1 MRRLYVQ
8 IYLAFVASLVLLGVL
23 VSVTW
28 FWLTPSDGTSLDA
41 VSALAE
47 PHMPAAGASEEEVST
62 VLGDLS
68 KKLRLSLAL
77 FDAEGRR
84 LGSAGTAPLPAP
96 ERSWT
101 SSRFVRSRGRGITV
115 ALKLSD
121 GRWLV
126 ARHRQTAH
134 AYAALASILL
144 SAVAVAAGA
153 YPLVRRLTSR
163 LERLQARVDA
173 LGEGQLGSRVAVEG
187 KDEVARLA
195 SSFNRAA
202 ERIERL
208 VEAQRALLAGASHE
222 LRSPLTRIRM
232 AVELMGEKAPP
243 ELKARIEQDIADLDA
258 LIGELI
264 LASKIDTR
272 TRMASEERV
281 DLLALAAE
289 EASKYDAQLTGA
301 PVEIPGDRV
310 LLRHLLRNLLE
321 NARRHAP
328 SSPIEVTVAPDA
340 NGGARIQVLDRGG
353 GVAEEDRERIFE
365 PFFSLPGARDKGV
378 GLGLSLVRRIA
389 HHHGGEARCLARPGG
404 GSLFEV
410 ELAAK

>member
-23 VSVTW
+23 VSLTW
-28 FWLTPSDGTSLDA
+28 LWLTPSDGSGLDA
-41 VSALAE
+41 VASLAQE
-47 PHMPAAGASEEEVST
+47 HVPAPGAGRAEVDA
-62 VLGDLS
+62 VLSDLAG
-68 KKLRLSLAL
+68 KFDLSLAL
-77 FDAEGRR
+77 WDAKGKK
-84 LGSAGTAPLPAP
+84 LGSGGAGSVPAP
-96 ERSWT
+96 ERAWT
-101 SSRFVRSRGRGITV
+101 SSRFLRSRGRGITV
-115 ALKLSD
+115 ALRFSD

-126 ARHRQTAH
+126 VRHRESAH
-134 AYAALASILL
+134 VHAALVAIVLAAA
-144 SAVAVAAGA
+144 AVAIGA
-153 YPLVRRLTSR
+153 FPLVRRLTSR

-208 VEAQRALLAGASHE
+208 VEAQRTLLAGASHE

-232 AVELMGEKAPP
+232 ALELMGDKAPP
-243 ELKARIEQDIADLDA
+243 ALKARIEQDIADLDA

-264 LASKIDTR
+264 LASRIDAR
-272 TRMASEERV
+272 KGMASEERV

-289 EASKYDAQLTGA
+289 EASKYDAHLTGA
-301 PVEIPGDRV
+301 PVEIPGDRA

-328 SSPIEVTVAPDA
+328 SSPIDVTVAPEP

-365 PFFSLPGARDKGV
+365 PFHSLPGAREKGA

-389 HHHGGEARCLARPGG
+389 RYHGGEARCLARPGG
-404 GSLFEV
+404 GSLFDV
-410 ELAAK
+410 ELAPK

>member
-1 MRRLYVQ
+1 
-8 IYLAFVASLVLLGVL
+8 
-23 VSVTW
+23 
-28 FWLTPSDGTSLDA
+28 
-41 VSALAE
+41 
-47 PHMPAAGASEEEVST
+47 
-62 VLGDLS
+62 
-68 KKLRLSLAL
+68 
-77 FDAEGRR
+77 
-84 LGSAGTAPLPAP
+84 
-96 ERSWT
+96 
-101 SSRFVRSRGRGITV
+101 VRSRGRGITV